1 MIALPLTPWKSGSNP
16 PVLMTPAS
24 SQYLAMNNS
33 KESSP
38 QLVIGVT
45 GHLNLRDAEIP
56 RLQAKVRQFFDTLQH
71 DFPNLPLCLVSPLAA
86 GADQLVTGIA
96 LDMGIRVIGVLPVPL
111 ATYRDDFTD
120 AESLAEFDRQAA
132 ASDLLELALIN
143 AGNPMA
149 ALQTGH
155 ARDLQYA
162 QAGIFTSSHCHILL
176 ALWDGTE
183 NGYLGGTAQV
193 VEFHLHGSMPGAI
206 DRRRDTAV
214 GLGMQEDT
222 LVFHIPA
229 GRKSSFDDF
238 DGDGRWLTSDD
249 AIKRHEHMPAGFKT
263 LFKRQAEFG
272 QDCIQYRNR
281 IDSQGSEPDI
291 PCPIHHQFLAADWLA
306 TTYRRRVNRIL
317 LVTYL
322 LAALMGY
329 AFILYSDIMAKNVMI
344 YLFLLFFLAGIG
356 VNSVAKRREWHRQ
369 YIDYRALAEGLRVQ
383 SYWRRAGII
392 DTSRPSFAHDN
403 FLQKQDIELGW
414 IRNVMR
420 AASLDGMLTPLDAG
434 RDSIDGVITEWIGNS
449 ESPGQLS
456 YYSGTS
462 EKRVRH
468 HRRNQWLAA
477 SCLWFGIGISLVL
490 AAFAGA
496 LDGTMQNVLVA
507 AMGILSVTAA
517 VHEAYAYKKADKELI
532 KQYRFMARI
541 FIAAKKRLD
550 KSRSDEEKRRI
561 LRTLGEAALAEH
573 AEWTLMH
580 RERPLEHAKI

>member
-1 MIALPLTPWKSGSNP
+1 MVALMSCAIHGLSITKRMSTSEPI
-16 PVLMTPAS
+16 VPATG
-24 SQYLAMNNS
+24 
-33 KESSP
+33 
-38 QLVIGVT
+38 LVIGVT
-45 GHLNLRDAEIP
+45 GHRNLRDAELP
-56 RLQAKVRQFFDTLQH
+56 RLQAQVRLFFEGLRR
-71 DFPNLPLCLVSPLAA
+71 DFPDLQLSLLSPLAA
-86 GADQLVTGIA
+86 GADQLVTGVAMAMDIPVIA
-96 LDMGIRVIGVLPVPL
+96 VLPVP
-111 ATYRDDFTD
+111 AETYRDDFD
-120 AESLAEFDRQAA
+120 NAETLAEFERQLA
-132 ASDLLELALIN
+132 ASSVLELEIIN
-143 AGNPMA
+143 AGNPIA
-149 ALQTGH
+149 ALQAGP

-206 DRRRDTAV
+206 DRRRDSV
-214 GLGMQEDT
+214 MSLGMQEDT

-229 GRKSSFDDF
+229 GRQSSFDDF
-238 DGDGRWLTSDD
+238 DGDGRWLTADES
-249 AIKRHEHMPAGFKT
+249 INRHTQMPATFVT
-263 LFKRQAEFG
+263 LFKRQGEFG
-272 QDCIQYRNR
+272 RDCFQYRNS
-281 IDSQGSEPDI
+281 ISAHNNDPENH
-291 PCPIHHQFLAADWLA
+291 CPIHRKFLAADWLA
-306 TTYRRRVNRIL
+306 TTYRGRVSRIL
-317 LVTYL
+317 TVTYV

-329 AFILYSDIMAKNVMI
+329 AFILYSDILAKNVII

-383 SYWRRAGII
+383 SYWRRSGII

-403 FLQKQDIELGW
+403 FLQKQDVELGW

-420 AASLDGMLTPLDAG
+420 AASLEGMLAALDSK
-434 RDSIDGVITEWIGNS
+434 RDSIESVIIEWIGSN
-449 ESPGQLS
+449 ESPGQLA
-456 YYSGTS
+456 YYSSTS
-462 EKRVRH
+462 EKRARH

-490 AAFAGA
+490 AAFAGK
-496 LDGTMQNVLVA
+496 LGGMTQNLLVA
-507 AMGILSVTAA
+507 AMGVLSVTAA

-541 FIAAKKRLD
+541 FIAAKVRLES
-550 KSRSDEEKRRI
+550 SRFDEEKRRI

-580 RERPLEHAKI
+580 RERPLEHNKI